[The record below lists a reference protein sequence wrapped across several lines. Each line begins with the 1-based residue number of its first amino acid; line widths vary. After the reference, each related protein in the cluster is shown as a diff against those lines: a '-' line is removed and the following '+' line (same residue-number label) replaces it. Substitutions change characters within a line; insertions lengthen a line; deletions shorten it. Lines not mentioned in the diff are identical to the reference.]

1 MLRSI
6 FLLITKFIPTGSR
19 IRILTGPL
27 KGIKWIAGA
36 AEGNGKGL
44 SVLMNLS
51 EPEQIKKAVAISSK
65 NKTVFDIGA
74 NVGLYAVL
82 YARYCKQV
90 YCFEPLPRN
99 LHYLYKILSINHF
112 KNATIV
118 PFAVGAHFQLANF
131 QEHERVSEGKL
142 SDTGSQ
148 PAVVIDLK
156 TFIEKYKVMPDIIKI
171 DVEGAEYDL
180 LKSVKDF
187 INSIRNLEIML
198 SVHTDELRRNCLGL
212 LKECGFNLIEPLDT
226 TDINKAFEYYFYKQ
240 ETGS

>member
-1 MLRSI
+1 MLRRI
-6 FLLITKFIPTGSR
+6 FLLITKVVPLGSK

-44 SVLMNLS
+44 SVLMNLA
-51 EPEQIKKAVAISSK
+51 EPDQIKKAVTISSK
-65 NKTVFDIGA
+65 DKIVFDIGA
-74 NVGLYAVL
+74 NVGMYSVL

-99 LHYLYKILSINHF
+99 LHYLYRILAINHF

-118 PFAVGAHFQLANF
+118 PFAVGERFQLANF
-131 QEHERVSEGKL
+131 QEHERHSEGKI
-142 SDTGSQ
+142 SNSGTQ

-156 TFIEKYKVMPDIIKI
+156 TFIEKYNVIPDIIKI

-180 LKSVKDF
+180 LKSAKDF
-187 INSIRNLEIML
+187 INSVPTLEIML
-198 SVHTDELRRNCLGL
+198 SIHSDELRMNCLEL
-212 LKECGFNLIEPLDT
+212 LKGCNFSVIEPLDN
-226 TDINKAFEYYFYKQ
+226 TDINKAVEYYFCKKA
-240 ETGS
+240 TV